1 MNNPTLLSQNAGI
14 GPSSLIPTRHGK
26 PIAFKKVDLA
36 IVFSEKDLER
46 AKLNSAVREH
56 FEELC
61 QSEDGKLRRVC
72 QFAAIDMKSP
82 DGSYYGASVQLGIWL
97 AAGLEKTRELK
108 AAAAARRVAAASQ
121 TASPIEE
128 TPLLP
133 YVGIAVVGHVWN
145 LHLGSKAADGTVVS
159 YIIFSVESDLGS
171 PYD

>member
-1 MNNPTLLSQNAGI
+1 MNNPTLLSQNTGI
-14 GPSSLIPTRHGK
+14 GPPSLIPTLDGK

-36 IVFSEKDLER
+36 IVFSEKDPER
-46 AKLNSAVREH
+46 EKLNSAVREH
-56 FEELC
+56 FRELC
-61 QSEDGKLRRVC
+61 PSEDGNFRRFC
-72 QFAAIDMKSP
+72 QFAAIDIKSP

-108 AAAAARRVAAASQ
+108 VAAAASQ

-128 TPLLP
+128 MPLLP

-159 YIIFSVESDLGS
+159 YILFSVESD
-171 PYD
+171 